1 MEYLVGH
8 YIINLKIFG
17 NILLYNCD
25 SQNLEKVRNNFMILV
40 EGRSKIGEK
49 KGATV
54 IKYIQC
60 KNLKYVI

>member
-1 MEYLVGH
+1 
-8 YIINLKIFG
+8 
-17 NILLYNCD
+17 
-25 SQNLEKVRNNFMILV
+25 MILV

-49 KGATV
+49 KGTTV